1 MHSAV
6 RATPPVR
13 PGGATAAAAGC
24 RDFCELVLPHLIML
38 VACNLC
44 QDFYDEMRFNSNK
57 GTWLGKIFVQKDGKL
72 RLTRRFVL
80 FRLPQ

>member
-1 MHSAV
+1 
-6 RATPPVR
+6 
-13 PGGATAAAAGC
+13 
-24 RDFCELVLPHLIML
+24 ML